1 MYIPSPEEQNQIIVF
16 IRANKE
22 KFIRIIRKYVSNP
35 TDYDIEE
42 CISQLYLTT
51 LLNFETYKSSPNQ
64 PGWLF
69 LALKNISSDYMRG
82 KKKDDKLSNESIDE
96 NEYKLKDSFS
106 EDDMIFSILTNHLP
120 EEVLVELILAEL
132 SEKERLLFELR
143 FRQHAEYAD
152 IAKQFKQSQSGIR
165 RQVSQLKSKIT
176 DIVHNGKLF
185 EYVQKMK

>member
-16 IRANKE
+16 IKANKE
-22 KFIRIIRKYVSNP
+22 KFTRLIRKNVPNTNS
-35 TDYDIEE
+35 YDIDE
-42 CISQLYLTT
+42 CLSKLYLVA
-51 LLNFETYKSSPNQ
+51 LENFDTYKSSPNKT
-64 PGWLF
+64 GWLF
-69 LALKNISSDYMRG
+69 LALKNISSDYRRE
-82 KKKDDKLSNESIDE
+82 KKKDDKPGSDSLEE
-96 NEYKLKDSFS
+96 NEYRLADNFS
-106 EDDMIFSILTNHLP
+106 EDDMIFRILTNNLP
-120 EEVLVELILAEL
+120 EEVLAELILAEL